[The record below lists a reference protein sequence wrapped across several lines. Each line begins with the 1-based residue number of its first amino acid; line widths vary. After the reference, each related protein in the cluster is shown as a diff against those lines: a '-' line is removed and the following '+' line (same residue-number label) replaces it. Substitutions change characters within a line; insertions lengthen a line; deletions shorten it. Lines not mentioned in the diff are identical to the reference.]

1 MKSKKALRRTNNKS
15 AQPEKLVW
23 KTVDQVFKKAAKK
36 SEFQRAYRA
45 ETERIK
51 LARIIRETRFERNLT
66 QHAVA
71 KKANMPQSV
80 IARIESGKHSVS
92 VETLSKI
99 ANALGKQIQLV

>member
-1 MKSKKALRRTNNKS
+1 MKSKKVLQKINNKGV
-15 AQPEKLVW
+15 QTEKLTW
-23 KTVDQVFKKAAKK
+23 KTVDQVFKKTAKK
-36 SEFQRAYRA
+36 TAFQRAYHA

-51 LARIIRETRFERNLT
+51 LARTIREARLKRNLT

-71 KKANMPQSV
+71 KRAHMPQSV

-92 VETLSKI
+92 VETLGKI